1 MYEYYILSVLFT
13 FLIVVFFISKFA
25 IMDCNFTLFIYDL
38 LTPKKDAYY
47 NDSVVWIIGNSG
59 GISEQIA
66 CHLAKYKAHRLILS
80 ADHAKSLTF
89 IKEKCLEINKS
100 WNEFSILILPFDL
113 TVTSTHATVVRTA
126 MQWANNKIHVV
137 IYNAGRCE
145 RAVWYDIE
153 PETDI
158 HCFKVNALGQT
169 NIARH
174 ILRHL
179 EKSASTETK
188 NISLPIRFIV
198 VSSLAGIMGISPP
211 FTASYNA
218 AKLALT
224 VNANVKI
231 LKCKITIFKLPVC
244 QRQGYFRSLQGE
256 FSECGDIKVVIC
268 CLNLLH
274 PLENSTKAFTDTKAS
289 NQTHGEEHMQK
300 ISWRLSAER
309 CSELI
314 LLAGSK
320 AVSECW
326 IERQQAIFYLT
337 ACCPPLARWI
347 IREQL
352 KNR

>member
-1 MYEYYILSVLFT
+1 
-13 FLIVVFFISKFA
+13 
-25 IMDCNFTLFIYDL
+25 MDCNFTLFIYDL

-224 VNANVKI
+224 
-231 LKCKITIFKLPVC
+231 
-244 QRQGYFRSLQGE
+244 GYFRSLQGE